1 MPARSAPLFCALA
14 LCACATPVP
23 VSTGAVAEDGDHRVL
38 FRRLAFSATDKLPE
52 IRADGGRLEEIVFSA
67 DRLSVSAL
75 WREPRGRV
83 AVRFP
88 FGGRGEIRAQAATD
102 PRRVEYVFLD
112 DERIRVSARLAS
124 ACPLRP
130 RLALDVA
137 VDEAATLKGPRW
149 SPNTL
154 PPGGGTTSLVLPRDA
169 DGVLLAADVE
179 LAVELSSGARYSF
192 LVGVDPDG
200 TPSAV
205 TGFVRTLDT
214 GVESMDGG
222 R

>member
-1 MPARSAPLFCALA
+1 MSARAAPLFCALA
-14 LCACATPVP
+14 LCACATSVP
-23 VSTGAVAEDGDHRVL
+23 VSASAVGEGGDLRVL
-38 FRRLAFSATDKLPE
+38 FRRLESSGTNQLPE
-52 IRADGGRLEEIVFSA
+52 IRADGGRLDEIVFSA

-88 FGGRGEIRAQAATD
+88 FGGRGEIRAQVATD
-102 PRRVEYVFLD
+102 ARRIEYVFLD
-112 DERIRVSARLAS
+112 DERIRVSARLAV

-130 RLALDVA
+130 HLALVIA
-137 VDEAATLKGPRW
+137 ADEAATLKGPQW
-149 SPNTL
+149 SPNAL
-154 PPGGGTTSLVLPRDA
+154 PSGGGTTSLVLPRDA
-169 DGVLLAADVE
+169 DGVLHTADVE
-179 LAVELSSGARYSF
+179 LFVELASGARYSF
-192 LVGVDPDG
+192 LVGVDQDG

-222 R
+222 E

>member
-1 MPARSAPLFCALA
+1 MSARAAPLFCALA

-23 VSTGAVAEDGDHRVL
+23 VSARAVAEDGDLRVL
-38 FRRLAFSATDKLPE
+38 FRRLESGATDRLPE

-88 FGGRGEIRAQAATD
+88 FGGRGEIRAQGATD
-102 PRRVEYVFLD
+102 PRRIEYVFLEE
-112 DERIRVSARLAS
+112 ERIRVTARLAV

-130 RLALDVA
+130 RLVLYVA
-137 VDEAATLKGPRW
+137 VDEAATLRGPQW

-169 DGVLLAADVE
+169 DGVLRAADVE
-179 LAVELSSGARYSF
+179 LAVELSGGARYSF

-205 TGFVRTLDT
+205 TGYVRTLDT